1 MKKYTR
7 IINNDVGKSILNAIK
22 SRYNAECNIDS
33 VDKFGVS
40 IIFPAGSP
48 KLLRDKILLTKYAPE
63 DILTMQNSTHGR
75 VQVYSIKAN
84 IVAWV
89 RALGLRKEGLND

>member
-7 IINNDVGKSILNAIK
+7 IINNDASLAIK
-22 SRYNAECNIDS
+22 RAILHRYGTECHIES
-33 VDKFGVS
+33 VDKFGVA
-40 IIFPAGSP
+40 IIFPDGSP
-48 KLLRDKILLTKYAPE
+48 KLLRDKLLLTKYNAE
-63 DILTMQNSTHGR
+63 EVLTMQNSTHGR